1 MNLKET
7 IETTNKSWKETIEA
21 SKKRWDRI
29 EELTTSLRQTDS
41 ATLNKTTI
49 EIIELL
55 ALITEQLRPL
65 YQSSQKDIDE
75 VTKNLEDMLS
85 LFGKMGAK

>member
-7 IETTNKSWKETIEA
+7 IET

-29 EELTTSLRQTDS
+29 EELTISLRQTDS

-49 EIIELL
+49 EMIELL
-55 ALITEQLRPL
+55 TLIAEQLRPL